1 MPNPLPAAGLALSSL
16 TLSSLNL
23 AGLNLANR
31 GLVAAPTAT
40 ALAQATGPG
49 SYSGVR
55 AINLARNTAIKLNGG
70 LSRYQP
76 AACMFNTSEN
86 GGSCLVKLNQ
96 RGYLYSFRGGAPG
109 WQQLGRPAT
118 TETELLVSPDG
129 RSVTQVLYNG
139 APRR

>member
-16 TLSSLNL
+16 TLASLT
-23 AGLNLANR
+23 LANL
-31 GLVAAPTAT
+31 GLVAAPT

-96 RGYLYSFRGGAPG
+96 RGYLYRFRGGAPG